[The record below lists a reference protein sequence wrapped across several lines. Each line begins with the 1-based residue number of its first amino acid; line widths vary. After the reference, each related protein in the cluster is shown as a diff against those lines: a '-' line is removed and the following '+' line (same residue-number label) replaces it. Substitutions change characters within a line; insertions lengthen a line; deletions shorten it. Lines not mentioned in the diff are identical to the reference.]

1 MEPAIPA
8 VRTAVG
14 PDVRAA
20 VGSQEA
26 KPIAFLGVDGRA
38 GHEHGSG
45 LCTEGDG
52 HGSEAGGEEDGDG
65 GEAGSRLGEAGSRL
79 GPAVGSGQGPGQ
91 TMGQVQPEQQ
101 RQLRLQTRPEILGF
115 SPESPAHT
123 DRLLLQR
130 R

>member
-1 MEPAIPA
+1 M
-8 VRTAVG
+8 G

-38 GHEHGSG
+38 GNEHGSG

-52 HGSEAGGEEDGDG
+52 HGSEAGGEEDGVG
-65 GEAGSRLGEAGSRL
+65 GEAGSRL

-91 TMGQVQPEQQ
+91 TVGQVQPEQQ
-101 RQLRLQTRPEILGF
+101 RQLRLQTRPEALGF